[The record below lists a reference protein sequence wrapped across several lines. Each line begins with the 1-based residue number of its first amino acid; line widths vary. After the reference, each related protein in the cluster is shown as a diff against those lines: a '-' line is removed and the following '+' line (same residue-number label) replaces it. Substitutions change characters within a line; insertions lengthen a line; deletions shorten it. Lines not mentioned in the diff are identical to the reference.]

1 MKNALAQLSA
11 ISNKKGEK
19 TMSYFKDNYSD
30 DYSLCAT
37 NDTTEC
43 IIEQLIDEDFMKD
56 FISHKNTNQINEED
70 VIVYFLSK
78 ETLTFNQS
86 ILLDRFCYEMSYCPE
101 DEYAVEEMKR
111 EAEQK
116 GMMHYE

>member
-1 MKNALAQLSA
+1 VKNALAQLSA

-19 TMSYFKDNYSD
+19 TMSYLKDNYSD

-37 NDTTEC
+37 HDTTEC

-86 ILLDRFCYEMSYCPE
+86 ILLDRFCYEMSYFPE
-101 DEYAVEEMKR
+101 DEYAVEEMKQ

-116 GMMHYE
+116 GMIHYE